1 MSEKHINRVEKMD
14 TIENIER
21 YSEFFGNVANVN
33 KTVIIESMYMWYKWF
48 HCFRKTE

>member
-1 MSEKHINRVEKMD
+1 MD
-14 TIENIER
+14 VLENIGK
-21 YSEFFGNVANVN
+21 YGEFFENVANVN